1 MSSYIDNGM
10 SYLRL
15 ENHYDEIRR
24 LNKNIRRIKHYDEIR
39 RINFKM
45 SENFR
50 VLYVDPSYD
59 YDDILIDGLY
69 KKEVN
74 ILYMNEMLK
83 QYEFISQDN
92 RLAIIK
98 SGFHL
103 LDEMNDD
110 MWDVIKY
117 NYFEEYDL
125 DLHVTIEQ
133 CVKDQIDNKIMF
145 K

>member
-1 MSSYIDNGM
+1 
-10 SYLRL
+10 
-15 ENHYDEIRR
+15 
-24 LNKNIRRIKHYDEIR
+24 
-39 RINFKM
+39 M

-125 DLHVTIEQ
+125 DLNVTIQQ
-133 CVKDQIDNKIMF
+133 CVKDQIENKIMF
-145 K
+145 KQFEKYRDFL

>member
-1 MSSYIDNGM
+1 MSLYNGM

-59 YDDILIDGLY
+59 YDDILINGLY

-117 NYFEEYDL
+117 NYFEEYDEN
-125 DLHVTIEQ
+125 LHITIKQ
-133 CVKDQIDNKIMF
+133 CVKDQIENKIMF

>member
-1 MSSYIDNGM
+1 MSLYNGM

-59 YDDILIDGLY
+59 YDDILINGLY

-125 DLHVTIEQ
+125 DLQITIEQ
-133 CVKDQIDNKIMF
+133 CVKDQIENKIMF

>member
-1 MSSYIDNGM
+1 MTSYNGM

-59 YDDILIDGLY
+59 YDDILINGLY

-125 DLHVTIEQ
+125 DLQITIEQ
-133 CVKDQIDNKIMF
+133 CVKDQIENKIMF

>member
-1 MSSYIDNGM
+1 MSLYNGM

-59 YDDILIDGLY
+59 YNDILIDGLY

-125 DLHVTIEQ
+125 DLQITIEQ
-133 CVKDQIDNKIMF
+133 CVKDQIENKIMF